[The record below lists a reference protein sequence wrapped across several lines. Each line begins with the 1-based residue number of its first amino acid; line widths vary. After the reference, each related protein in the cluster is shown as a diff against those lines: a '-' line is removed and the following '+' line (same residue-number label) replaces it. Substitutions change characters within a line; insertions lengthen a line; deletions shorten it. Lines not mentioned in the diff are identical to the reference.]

1 MQQAQDIVELYQKFG
16 GAPETFQE
24 ITRAQAAEQALR
36 RWSLIAAV
44 EELLTAPMS
53 IPSVRTPEGNRL
65 QRDNVVK
72 AEPGTA
78 EAISWAAPQSVQQS
92 VQQSVSLSTKKSE
105 EIASAIQEQP
115 MLDASLFEEKS
126 ALSSTSVE
134 DLGAASAVS
143 LESSPLTHWAS
154 STMLPKQ
161 ASTALQ
167 PDPLQQLF
175 AHLQGERTQP
185 CK

>member
-24 ITRAQAAEQALR
+24 ITGAQAAEQALR

-78 EAISWAAPQSVQQS
+78 EAISWAAQQS

-134 DLGAASAVS
+134 ELGAASAVS

>member
-78 EAISWAAPQSVQQS
+78 EAISWAAQQS

-134 DLGAASAVS
+134 ELGAASTVS

>member
-92 VQQSVSLSTKKSE
+92 VSLSTKKSE

-134 DLGAASAVS
+134 ELGAASAVS

-175 AHLQGERTQP
+175 AHLQGKRTQP

>member
-78 EAISWAAPQSVQQS
+78 EAISWAAQQS

-134 DLGAASAVS
+134 ELGAASTVS

-185 CK
+185 CT

>member
-78 EAISWAAPQSVQQS
+78 EAISWAAQQS

-134 DLGAASAVS
+134 ELGAASAVS

-185 CK
+185 CT